1 MSKTELKAARA
12 AKKQAV
18 SLRIRNLRRLMAE
31 DERVSVETKRSELK
45 LAYNEF
51 EDVAL
56 EYGNVLIN
64 PQTVK
69 QNDKYIANC
78 EEDYIEALKEV

>member
-45 LAYNEF
+45 LA
-51 EDVAL
+51 
-56 EYGNVLIN
+56 
-64 PQTVK
+64 
-69 QNDKYIANC
+69 
-78 EEDYIEALKEV
+78 